1 LIIIL
6 ILFVITLNVLQNKIP
21 NRLPVILRTWEFLPI
36 FMRSL
41 EPYDRIMTKLLCC
54 KKFKTNDKVTPSDN
68 DFINADFY
76 TETKVIEKQN
86 EFEMVEKPIVVIS
99 TF

>member
-1 LIIIL
+1 
-6 ILFVITLNVLQNKIP
+6 LNVLQNKIP

-76 TETKVIEKQN
+76 TEAKVIEKQN
-86 EFEMVEKPIVVIS
+86 ESQMNEKQKITITS
-99 TF
+99 F

>member
-1 LIIIL
+1 M
-6 ILFVITLNVLQNKIP
+6 
-21 NRLPVILRTWEFLPI
+21 RT
-36 FMRSL
+36 L

-86 EFEMVEKPIVVIS
+86 ESQMNEKQKITITS
-99 TF
+99 F

>member
-1 LIIIL
+1 
-6 ILFVITLNVLQNKIP
+6 
-21 NRLPVILRTWEFLPI
+21 
-36 FMRSL
+36 
-41 EPYDRIMTKLLCC
+41 MTKLLCC